1 MKNNKILLLH
11 SWLGLISGLFILFMG
26 VTGSILVFHKEIDYQ
41 SEKKYLFVN
50 NEGKINIDKAITTVQ
65 NKYKNWDT
73 RITSFNTKNE
83 AIIFDLRKDNN
94 TKRKKLF
101 IHPTNGKIIKDIDA
115 NTHFTR
121 WVLKL
126 HYSLHSKTIGKIIIL
141 IIGVL
146 FFLSLITGLII
157 YRKSIVKVLFFK
169 VKLKRKNRRSF
180 LSSIHRIIGVWS
192 LLLNFLLVITGILMS
207 YSIAVNAFKNPK
219 EISHSTINISI
230 DQTLKNI
237 NANHPT
243 FYPEYI
249 KLPTQENLPI
259 TISGN
264 FNNDFFLW
272 SKYYN
277 RIIIDNKK
285 GKEIAIIKNRNSS
298 ISNKF
303 NSMIHNLHFGNYGGI
318 LIKILYCF
326 IGLSAPALSITG
338 FCIWYYRK
346 NHKK

>member
-1 MKNNKILLLH
+1 MKNKKILQIH
-11 SWLGLISGLFILFMG
+11 SWLGLISGLFILIMG

-41 SEKKYLFVN
+41 IEKEYLFVN
-50 NEGKINIDKAITTVQ
+50 INDEINIDKAIITVQ

-73 RITSFNTKNE
+73 RITSFNAKNE
-83 AIIFDLRKDNN
+83 AIVFDLRKDNN

-121 WVLKL
+121 WLLKL
-126 HYSLHSKTIGKIIIL
+126 HYSLHLETVGKIIIL
-141 IIGVL
+141 IIGFL
-146 FFLSLITGLII
+146 FFLSLITGLIL
-157 YRKSIVKVLFFK
+157 YRKSIVKVLSFK

-180 LSSIHRIIGVWS
+180 FSSIHRIVGVWS

-207 YSIAVNAFKNPK
+207 YSVTVNAFKKPK
-219 EISHSTINISI
+219 EISHSIINISI
-230 DQTLKNI
+230 NQTLKNI
-237 NANHPT
+237 KENHPT

-259 TISGN
+259 TIYGN
-264 FNNDFFLW
+264 FNDDFFLW

-277 RIIIDNKK
+277 RIKIDNKK
-285 GKEIAIIKNRNSS
+285 GGEITIIKNRDSS

-318 LIKILYCF
+318 LVKILYSF
-326 IGLSAPALSITG
+326 IGISAPALSITG

-346 NHKK
+346 KPK